1 MRKLSNEEIGNIGLY
16 EFQGYIGAM
25 TSPTFGGWKG
35 TDRLIELLD
44 IKGMERPRILEV
56 GCSTGYI
63 TRYVAQKFDCE
74 IVGADISEIL
84 IELAREESEKLDLKN
99 VSFERASAES
109 LPFVDNSFDI
119 VYGEAITA
127 LVSDPVMAL
136 KEYRRVLKKGGKVAT
151 LDLFMKGTLDPEF
164 YQEMK
169 NLMVMSNIIGP
180 ETDIKTLK
188 EWENIF
194 KEAGF
199 NHIKINDYYEDIFVR
214 DYSFAEKIM
223 ISIRVLYH
231 MAINRDLRRKL
242 GPMLKF
248 VKKFPKALEG
258 DSFGYFIFTGVK

>member
-1 MRKLSNEEIGNIGLY
+1 MRKLSNQEIGKIGLY

-35 TDRLIELLD
+35 TDKLIELLG
-44 IKGMERPRILEV
+44 IERMEKPRILEV

-63 TRYVAQKFDCE
+63 TRHVAQKFDCE
-74 IVGADISEIL
+74 IVGVDISEIL
-84 IELAREESEKLDLKN
+84 IELAREESERLNLAN
-99 VSFERASAES
+99 ASFERASAES
-109 LPFVDNSFDI
+109 LPFVDSSFDI

-127 LVSDPVMAL
+127 LVSDPVMVL

-151 LDLFMKGTLDPEF
+151 LDLFTNESLDSEF

-169 NLMVMSNIIGP
+169 NIMIMSNIIGP
-180 ETDIKTLK
+180 ETDIRTLK
-188 EWENIF
+188 EWEDIF

-199 NHIKINDYYEDIFVR
+199 NDIKINDYYEDIFVR
-214 DYSFAEKIM
+214 EYSFSEKIM

-248 VKKFPKALEG
+248 VKKFQNALKG